1 MADPVYK
8 FTASARIPT
17 RPLSYENKD
26 EAQPKEIV
34 VDYENHR
41 MYICG
46 LDGKLYDVTADVTD
60 IINKLIQYIKEHP
73 SEFNFGDTIIN
84 IHIEKDDEHP
94 DGPYDWQISI
104 EQAIT
109 KLWLRID
116 YIEKLLGV
124 ERDENGDIKKTLD
137 SLIEKIK
144 LLEKILNIIRD
155 EQGKI
160 IRIDLENVFINATQ
174 IITDATHRFVTDYD
188 IENWYA
194 RSKIFQLIAQI
205 QPKTDNSN
213 PWVATDDG
221 APYIQKVNI
230 TEIKETDYPIIDIL
244 LSDSYDIAMDQLNSY
259 SKIYKVT
266 TADGYIKVYAT
277 EPTTSLIKIQIKVD
291 RGGKLDDDKVPPET
305 DDSGSD
311 TGGSGS
317 DTGGTTGG
325 DTGGSTTGGGTT
337 GDTTGNETTGG

>member
-17 RPLSYENKD
+17 RPLSYANKD

-73 SEFNFGDTIIN
+73 NEFNFGDTIIN
-84 IHIEKDDEHP
+84 IHIKKDDEHP

-104 EQAIT
+104 EEAIT
-109 KLWLRID
+109 KLWLRVD
-116 YIEKLLGV
+116 YIEKILNI

-137 SLIEKIK
+137 SLVEKIK
-144 LLEKILNIIRD
+144 LLEDILKIIRD

-174 IITDATHRFVTDYD
+174 IITDSTHRFVTDYD

-205 QPKTDNSN
+205 QPKTDDTN
-213 PWVATDDG
+213 PWVATDNG

-305 DDSGSD
+305 TD
-311 TGGSGS
+311 T
-317 DTGGTTGG
+317 T
-325 DTGGSTTGGGTT
+325 TGGSTTDGGNTGEGSTT
-337 GDTTGNETTGG
+337 GGENTGETTGG